1 MSAARRWKARRGGDM
16 VLIKTLLYTRVRVAQ
31 LAAIRIEDVNL
42 DACRIRTTRASG
54 QDRVLPQHFLV

>member
-1 MSAARRWKARRGGDM
+1 M